1 MLRGLYTAYTGM
13 LNEQYRMDIMSN
25 NLANADTVGFKKEGS
40 TSQAYSE
47 VMAVKIKDTTE
58 DPNTPKRLGN
68 MSLGVK
74 IGETYTDFSQ
84 GSLRDTGNTYDL
96 ALSGDGFFN
105 IEFTNKAG
113 ETSTKY
119 TRAGN
124 FTLTKE
130 GYLTTKD
137 GDYVLGENGRI
148 QLSTTAGN
156 TVIMEDG
163 SIYQDDVLVTKLKI
177 TEFEDTNYLTHYGE
191 SMWDAKEGAVANDA
205 AVLFTE
211 SIQPVQ
217 ESLGLAIQITAD
229 GLAQIVDEH
238 LRDVIIACIQAA
250 DETTELVVVIQ
261 LIFLGVNKTD
271 MIVDIISHVAVR
283 LDANNVAGLVLGRSV
298 DQFDELLGLA
308 GTLHAHNQSDHSKSL
323 LSFKIALWWNFAT
336 LTIT

>member
-58 DPNTPKRLGN
+58 NPNTPKRLGN

-119 TRAGN
+119 TRAGS
-124 FTLTKE
+124 FVLTTD

-137 GDYVLGENGRI
+137 GDYVLGQNGRI

-156 TVIMEDG
+156 TVIDENG
-163 SIYQDDVLVTKLKI
+163 NIYQDNQLVAKIKI

-205 AVLFTE
+205 TDFKVHQGYLEMSNISVVTE
-211 SIQPVQ
+211 MVNMISIQRQ
-217 ESLGLAIQITAD
+217 YEANQKLITTYDESLD
-229 GLAQIVDEH
+229 KS
-238 LRDVIIACIQAA
+238 
-250 DETTELVVVIQ
+250 
-261 LIFLGVNKTD
+261 VNQ
-271 MIVDIISHVAVR
+271 V
-283 LDANNVAGLVLGRSV
+283 GR
-298 DQFDELLGLA
+298 
-308 GTLHAHNQSDHSKSL
+308 
-323 LSFKIALWWNFAT
+323 I
-336 LTIT
+336 

>member
-84 GSLRDTGNTYDL
+84 GSLRDTGNTFDL

-124 FTLTKE
+124 FTLTKD

-163 SIYQDDVLVTKLKI
+163 SIYQDDELVTKLKI

-205 AVLFTE
+205 TDFRIHQGYVEMSNISVVTE
-211 SIQPVQ
+211 MVNMISIQRQ
-217 ESLGLAIQITAD
+217 YEANQKLITTYDESLDKSVNQI
-229 GLAQIVDEH
+229 
-238 LRDVIIACIQAA
+238 
-250 DETTELVVVIQ
+250 
-261 LIFLGVNKTD
+261 
-271 MIVDIISHVAVR
+271 
-283 LDANNVAGLVLGRSV
+283 GR
-298 DQFDELLGLA
+298 
-308 GTLHAHNQSDHSKSL
+308 
-323 LSFKIALWWNFAT
+323 I
-336 LTIT
+336 

>member
-25 NLANADTVGFKKEGS
+25 NLANADTVVFKKEGS

-58 DPNTPKRLGN
+58 NPNTPKRLGN

-119 TRAGN
+119 TRAGS
-124 FTLTKE
+124 FVLTTD

-137 GDYVLGENGRI
+137 GDYVLGQNGRI

-156 TVIMEDG
+156 TVIDENG
-163 SIYQDDVLVTKLKI
+163 NIYQDNQLVAKIKI

-205 AVLFTE
+205 TDFKVHQGYLEMSNISVVTE
-211 SIQPVQ
+211 MVNMISIQRQ
-217 ESLGLAIQITAD
+217 YEANQKLITTYDESLD
-229 GLAQIVDEH
+229 KS
-238 LRDVIIACIQAA
+238 
-250 DETTELVVVIQ
+250 
-261 LIFLGVNKTD
+261 VNQ
-271 MIVDIISHVAVR
+271 V
-283 LDANNVAGLVLGRSV
+283 GR
-298 DQFDELLGLA
+298 
-308 GTLHAHNQSDHSKSL
+308 
-323 LSFKIALWWNFAT
+323 I
-336 LTIT
+336 

>member
-205 AVLFTE
+205 TDFRVHQGYVEMSNISVVTE
-211 SIQPVQ
+211 MVNMISIQRQ
-217 ESLGLAIQITAD
+217 YEANQKLITTYDESLDKSVNQI
-229 GLAQIVDEH
+229 
-238 LRDVIIACIQAA
+238 
-250 DETTELVVVIQ
+250 
-261 LIFLGVNKTD
+261 
-271 MIVDIISHVAVR
+271 
-283 LDANNVAGLVLGRSV
+283 GRV
-298 DQFDELLGLA
+298 
-308 GTLHAHNQSDHSKSL
+308 
-323 LSFKIALWWNFAT
+323 
-336 LTIT
+336 

>member
-124 FTLTKE
+124 FTLTKD

-205 AVLFTE
+205 TDFRIHQGYVEMSNISVVTE
-211 SIQPVQ
+211 MVNMISIQRQ
-217 ESLGLAIQITAD
+217 YEANQKLITTYDESLDKSVNQI
-229 GLAQIVDEH
+229 
-238 LRDVIIACIQAA
+238 
-250 DETTELVVVIQ
+250 
-261 LIFLGVNKTD
+261 
-271 MIVDIISHVAVR
+271 
-283 LDANNVAGLVLGRSV
+283 GR
-298 DQFDELLGLA
+298 
-308 GTLHAHNQSDHSKSL
+308 
-323 LSFKIALWWNFAT
+323 I
-336 LTIT
+336 